1 MTSAKEK
8 IKIGEGEYEVS
19 WEMTILERVARE
31 ALIED
36 SHLLKNRKE
45 VNLMKGD
52 VCSRQRANAK
62 AL

>member
-1 MTSAKEK
+1 MHAKEK

-31 ALIED
+31 ALVED

-52 VCSRQRANAK
+52 VCSRQRASAK

>member
-52 VCSRQRANAK
+52 VCSRQRASAK

>member
-31 ALIED
+31 ALVED

-52 VCSRQRANAK
+52 VCPRQRASAK

>member
-31 ALIED
+31 ALVED

-52 VCSRQRANAK
+52 VCSRQRASAK